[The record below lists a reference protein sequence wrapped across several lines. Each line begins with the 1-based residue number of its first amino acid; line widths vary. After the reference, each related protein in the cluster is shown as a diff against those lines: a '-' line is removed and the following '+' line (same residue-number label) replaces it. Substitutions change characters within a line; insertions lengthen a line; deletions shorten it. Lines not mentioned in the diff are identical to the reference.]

1 LGEAERVL
9 DGRGPPDKASEEPR
23 SLAYLFGVYGGF
35 KGGAR
40 RILLASFLSSIG
52 GGMSWFVLILYI
64 HELFPHLTNVGFV
77 FSISSWTI
85 VAVLLPSGRMVDRFD
100 HRWMLA
106 LSLALGT
113 MAMATFGVATAVWMI
128 VVAQVLNGAGQA
140 LNRPSFQALMT
151 EKTSDRRRKYLFALQ
166 SMVAM
171 IGVAIASGMA
181 GTWTIVARDTF
192 GMDLEAAYRTMFLL
206 AALTNVVA
214 VLIALSMRPGEEGR
228 DSSEEQLP
236 SLVGAEVD
244 DAEARRRGLRFIMR
258 FSLPMALIGFGA
270 GFVVPYFQ
278 LYYILK
284 FDVDVSQVAWLF
296 VATQVAMG
304 LSFFFVPNLAER
316 RGSVGAVVVTQAVAV
331 ANLAAIPFA
340 PFFLVA
346 APFHLVRMS
355 LMNASTPIQNSL
367 MMGAVR
373 PADRG
378 SAAAIGQMM
387 WTVTNSIGITF
398 SGWMM
403 DSYGLDS
410 VFVIAVSFYSAA
422 VVLFWFWFRD
432 MREM

>member
-1 LGEAERVL
+1 LGEAGDVP
-9 DGRGPPDKASEEPR
+9 DGRGPPDQANEEQR
-23 SLAYLFGVYGGF
+23 SIAYLLRVYGGF

-64 HELFPHLTNVGFV
+64 HELFPHLTNVGFI

-85 VAVLLPSGRMVDRFD
+85 VAVLLPSGWLVDRFD

-113 MAMATFGVATAVWMI
+113 LAMAVFGVASALWMI
-128 VVAQVLNGAGQA
+128 VIAQVLNGAGQA

-181 GTWTIVARDTF
+181 GTWTIVARDSF

-214 VLIALSMRPGEEGR
+214 VLIARPGEEGR
-228 DSSEEQLP
+228 GASEEVLP
-236 SLVGAEVD
+236 SLVGDDVD
-244 DAEARRRGLRFIMR
+244 DAEARRRGLRFIVR

-284 FDVDVSQVAWLF
+284 FDVDVAEVAWLF

-304 LSFFFVPNLAER
+304 LSFFLIPNLAER
-316 RGSVGAVVVTQAVAV
+316 RGSVGAVVVTQAIAI

-340 PFFLVA
+340 PIFLVA
-346 APFHLVRMS
+346 APFHLVRMA

-378 SAAAIGQMM
+378 TAAAIGQMM

-403 DSYGLDS
+403 DSFGLDS

-422 VVLFWFWFRD
+422 VALFWFWFRD
-432 MREM
+432 MGEM